1 MLPEIG
7 VLVPALS
14 RLGGRAGA
22 AAGSRRG
29 GGSAS
34 TASPEA
40 KKVIFSLQ

>member
-1 MLPEIG
+1 MLPEIS

-14 RLGGRAGA
+14 RLAGA

-29 GGSAS
+29 GGSARA
-34 TASPEA
+34 ASPEA